1 MPARFPAQ
9 RDTRRLPD
17 SRLGHDYFSA
27 RGTRTGNSSA
37 TFDPEE
43 NGRPDRIDAAAAS
56 FWEALAPT
64 EQEELRSVARRRTFA
79 ADETLMQE
87 GDPADYVIVIEQ
99 GRAMICV
106 DENGW
111 ERVLAERGPGEL
123 VGERGGL
130 HVRIRSASVI
140 AIEPLTGLVVTTED
154 FSGFVQAHPT
164 ILDIVEGQLYNR
176 LIEDPVK
183 HQDYLRRPGAVSV
196 VSQNGRRPIAYVDD
210 DLAVRPMGPWP
221 LNGQN
226 CTVLLTD
233 VVGFSSPARND
244 DDRRIIRDALFRMT
258 HTMLRG
264 IADVWSEGRGDGML
278 TVIWPGVPTATVI
291 DRLLKE
297 LLPALAC
304 HNSTHPDPA
313 RFQLR
318 AAISVGPLVSDTM
331 GPSGEVITTIAR
343 LVDAPLFKAAMDTSG
358 ASLGVIATA
367 FIYESVIKH
376 DRSLTGYCQVRVNVK
391 KFSELAWMRTFE
403 TSISPPGDPCAAVA
417 C

>member
-1 MPARFPAQ
+1 MSYKASIAA
-9 RDTRRLPD
+9 LAE
-17 SRLGHDYFSA
+17 L
-27 RGTRTGNSSA
+27 
-37 TFDPEE
+37 
-43 NGRPDRIDAAAAS
+43 RPMAS
-56 FWEALAPT
+56 FWEALAPV
-64 EQEELRSVARRRTFA
+64 EQEELRSVAFRRTFA
-79 ADETLMQE
+79 ADETLMRE
-87 GDPADYVIVIEQ
+87 GDPADHVIVIER

-106 DENGW
+106 DTNGW
-111 ERVLAERGPGEL
+111 ERVLAERGPGDL

-140 AIEPLTGLVVTTED
+140 AVEPLTGLVVTTED

-164 ILDIVEGQLYNR
+164 VLDIVESQLYNR

-183 HQDYLRRPGAVSV
+183 YQDYRRRPGAVSV
-196 VSQNGRRPIAYVDD
+196 VSQNRGRPTAHVDD
-210 DLAVRPMGPWP
+210 DPAIRPAGPWP

-244 DDRRIIRDALFRMT
+244 DDRRIIRDALFGMT

-297 LLPALAC
+297 LLPALAR

-331 GPSGEVITTIAR
+331 GPSGEAITTLAR

-376 DRSLTGYCQVRVNVK
+376 DRSLTGYRQVQVNVK

-403 TSISPPGDPCAAVA
+403 TSISPHGAPYTAVA